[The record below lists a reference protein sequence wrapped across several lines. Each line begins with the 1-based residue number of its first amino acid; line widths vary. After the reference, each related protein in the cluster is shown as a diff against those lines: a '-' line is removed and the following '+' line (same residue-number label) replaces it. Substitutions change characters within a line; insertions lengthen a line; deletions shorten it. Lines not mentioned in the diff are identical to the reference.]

1 MLLKL
6 AFRSLAA
13 RPVRSA
19 VLAIGFGLGVGV
31 MAVLL
36 GVGDVIL
43 DQARAPAL
51 VGGGDV
57 RIGSAAGRIANGRFV
72 LYQLRPNGP
81 FGTAVRALAPSIRD
95 TVYLRH
101 DGRSLPVAM
110 HGSIPSTDRALGSNE
125 IASIPA
131 WVDSAGDRRWL
142 DLDASSVL
150 RGIDRFHPVPDVP
163 ARAGSWA
170 EWLYFNGIARDGR
183 FYLTFLAG
191 PVDASGRRSLVARLQ
206 LERKGVMSAYSARR
220 EIDPAALI
228 EDAPDLTVETTT
240 VRLTGVDYRIH
251 LDLPSESGRSRATG
265 DIVVHADPDRS
276 VPPFVLE
283 GAGGWLSGY
292 TVPVTSGTLDGSL
305 TVATE
310 TINFSGGTGYH
321 DHNWGFWEGVSWQWG
336 QVQHEGISFVYG
348 RVRPPA
354 DAADPQ
360 HVPGFLAVLGP
371 SGPLAFSTDATIDE
385 TNAPGSERPSRIV
398 VRAAG
403 ESIQATLTLSVD
415 QTTITPMTRG
425 RVGDGLDFLQMR
437 ARYEVQAQVGKKQ
450 FSFAAPGSA
459 ETFRRER

>member
-1 MLLKL
+1 
-6 AFRSLAA
+6 
-13 RPVRSA
+13 
-19 VLAIGFGLGVGV
+19 
-31 MAVLL
+31 
-36 GVGDVIL
+36 
-43 DQARAPAL
+43 
-51 VGGGDV
+51 
-57 RIGSAAGRIANGRFV
+57 
-72 LYQLRPNGP
+72 
-81 FGTAVRALAPSIRD
+81 
-95 TVYLRH
+95 
-101 DGRSLPVAM
+101 
-110 HGSIPSTDRALGSNE
+110 
-125 IASIPA
+125 
-131 WVDSAGDRRWL
+131 
-142 DLDASSVL
+142 
-150 RGIDRFHPVPDVP
+150 VP

-170 EWLYFNGIARDGR
+170 EWLYFNGTARDGR

-191 PVDASGRRSLVARLQ
+191 PVDASGQRSLVARLQ

-321 DHNWGFWEGVSWQWG
+321 DHNWGSWEGVSWQWG

>member
-57 RIGSAAGRIANGRFV
+57 RIGSAAGRIANGPFV

-81 FGTAVRALAPSIRD
+81 FGTAVRASAPSIRD

-101 DGRSLPVAM
+101 DGRSIPVAI
-110 HGSIPSTDRALGSNE
+110 HGSIPSSDRALGSSE
-125 IASIPA
+125 LASIPA
-131 WVDSAGDRRWL
+131 WVDSTGDRRWL
-142 DLDASSVL
+142 DVDASSVL
-150 RGIDRFHPVPDVP
+150 RGIDRFHRIPDAP
-163 ARAGSWA
+163 ARAGAWA
-170 EWLYFNGIARDGR
+170 EWLYFNGIAPGGR

-191 PVDASGRRSLVARLQ
+191 PVEPGGRRSMVARLQ
-206 LERKGVMSAYSARR
+206 FERNGVMSSYSARR
-220 EIDPAALI
+220 DIDPSTLI
-228 EDAPDLTVETTT
+228 ADAPDLTVGTTT
-240 VRLTGVDYRIH
+240 VRLAGTDYRIH
-251 LDLPSESGRSRATG
+251 LDLPSESNRSHAMG
-265 DIVVHADPDRS
+265 DIVLHADPDRS

-292 TVPVTSGTLDGSL
+292 TVPVTSGPLDGSL
-305 TVATE
+305 TVADQTV
-310 TINFSGGTGYH
+310 NFSGGTGYH

-336 QVQHEGISFVYG
+336 QVQHAGVSFVYG

-371 SGPLAFSTDATIDE
+371 SGPLAFSTDATIEE
-385 TNAPGSERPSRIV
+385 TNAPGSDRPTRIV

-403 ESIQATLTLSVD
+403 ESLQATLTLSVD
-415 QTTITPMTRG
+415 QTTITPMRRG

-437 ARYEVQAQVGKKQ
+437 ARYDVDAHIGNREYS
-450 FSFAAPGSA
+450 FSAPGSA
-459 ETFRRER
+459 ETFRRDR